1 MSGPVETRSFEEFMV
16 ETEPRVRR
24 ALISGFGSR
33 LGREATVDAFEYG
46 WEHWDR
52 ISRGANPAGYV
63 YRTGVRCGIKA
74 RRKETRRA
82 GFEVAGSSGDV
93 WAEPKL
99 DGSLDRLTDSQRVCV
114 VLVHG
119 FEWTYQEVAD
129 LLDVRRST
137 VQRHVDRG
145 MAKLRSDLGVRDA
158 VA

>member
-1 MSGPVETRSFEEFMV
+1 MLGLDDTSSFERFMADN
-16 ETEPRVRR
+16 EPRVRR

-52 ISRGANPAGYV
+52 IRRYSNPAGYL
-63 YRTGVRCGIKA
+63 YRTGVRCALKA
-74 RRKETRRA
+74 RRKEAKRF
-82 GFEVAGSSGDV
+82 GFEADRSSGEV

-99 DGSLDRLTDSQRVCV
+99 DGSLDRLTNSQRVCV

-119 FEWTYQEVAD
+119 FDWTYQEVAD
-129 LLDVRRST
+129 FLEVKRST

-145 MAKLRSDLGVRDA
+145 MSKLRSDLGVRDA